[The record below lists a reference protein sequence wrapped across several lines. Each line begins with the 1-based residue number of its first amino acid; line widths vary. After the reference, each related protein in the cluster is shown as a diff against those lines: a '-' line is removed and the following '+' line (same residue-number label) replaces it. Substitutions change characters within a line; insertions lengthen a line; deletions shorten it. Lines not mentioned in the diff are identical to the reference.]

1 MINFNQQYV
10 DQSAVNRHRSKEKQL
25 CDTNQKTV
33 EKAGRAMAE
42 ELKKED
48 RRVRRTKKL
57 LTQALMELLGKKQIN
72 EITVKE
78 LTDLADMNRGTF
90 YLYYRDIFDML
101 EKIEAE
107 LFQKLDVIAQTHEH
121 GDLAQQVKPILLD
134 LFHFINEN
142 QEMCRVLLSPNGD
155 MNFLHRLYEAI
166 RERSLEIWK
175 DQVGGLAEKEF
186 DYRYSFVIFGCAGMI
201 RAWVNRNCLETDIQM
216 AELADKLIRQG
227 ILTEA

>member
-1 MINFNQQYV
+1 
-10 DQSAVNRHRSKEKQL
+10 
-25 CDTNQKTV
+25 
-33 EKAGRAMAE
+33 MAE

-57 LTQALMELLGKKQIN
+57 LTQALTELLQKKQVN

-90 YLYYRDIFDML
+90 YMYYRDIFDMI
-101 EKIEAE
+101 EKIEDE

-121 GDLAQQVKPILLD
+121 GDPTQQVKPILLD
-134 LFHFINEN
+134 LFRFIEEN

-175 DQVGGLAEKEF
+175 DQMGSLGEKEF

-201 RAWVNRNCLETDIQM
+201 RAWVNRSCQETDMQM
-216 AELADKLIRQG
+216 AELADRMIRRG

>member
-1 MINFNQQYV
+1 
-10 DQSAVNRHRSKEKQL
+10 
-25 CDTNQKTV
+25 
-33 EKAGRAMAE
+33 MAE
-42 ELKKED
+42 ELKRED

-57 LTQALMELLGKKQIN
+57 LTQALTELLQKKQIN

-90 YLYYRDIFDML
+90 YMYYRDIFDML
-101 EKIEAE
+101 EKIEDE
-107 LFQKLDVIAQTHEH
+107 LFQKLDGIAQSHEH
-121 GDLAQQVKPILLD
+121 GDPTQQVKPILLD
-134 LFHFINEN
+134 LFRFIEEN
-142 QEMCRVLLSPNGD
+142 QEMFRVLLSPNGD

-175 DQVGGLAEKEF
+175 DQMGSLGEKEF

-201 RAWVNRNCLETDIQM
+201 RAWVNRNCQETDMQM
-216 AELADKLIRQG
+216 AELADRMIRRG

>member
-1 MINFNQQYV
+1 
-10 DQSAVNRHRSKEKQL
+10 
-25 CDTNQKTV
+25 
-33 EKAGRAMAE
+33 MAE

-57 LTQALMELLGKKQIN
+57 LTQALTELLQKKQVN

-90 YLYYRDIFDML
+90 YMYYRDIFDMI
-101 EKIEAE
+101 EKIEDE

-121 GDLAQQVKPILLD
+121 GDPTQQVKPILLD
-134 LFHFINEN
+134 LFRFIEEN
-142 QEMCRVLLSPNGD
+142 QEMFRVLLSPNGD

-175 DQVGGLAEKEF
+175 DQMSSLGEKEF

-201 RAWVNRNCLETDIQM
+201 RAWVNRSCQETDMQM
-216 AELADKLIRQG
+216 AELADRMIRRG

>member
-1 MINFNQQYV
+1 
-10 DQSAVNRHRSKEKQL
+10 
-25 CDTNQKTV
+25 
-33 EKAGRAMAE
+33 MAE

-57 LTQALMELLGKKQIN
+57 LTQALTELLQKKQVN
-72 EITVKE
+72 GITVKE

-90 YLYYRDIFDML
+90 YMYYRDIFDML
-101 EKIEAE
+101 EKIEDE

-121 GDLAQQVKPILLD
+121 GDPTQQVKPILLD
-134 LFHFINEN
+134 LFRFIEEN

-175 DQVGGLAEKEF
+175 DQMGSLGEKEF

-201 RAWVNRNCLETDIQM
+201 RAWVNRSCQETDMQM
-216 AELADKLIRQG
+216 AELADRMIRRG

>member
-1 MINFNQQYV
+1 
-10 DQSAVNRHRSKEKQL
+10 
-25 CDTNQKTV
+25 
-33 EKAGRAMAE
+33 MAE

-57 LTQALMELLGKKQIN
+57 LTQALTELLQKKQIN

-107 LFQKLDVIAQTHEH
+107 LFQKLDTIAQSHEH
-121 GDLAQQVKPILLD
+121 GELTQQVKPILLD

-166 RERSLEIWK
+166 RERCREIWV
-175 DQVGGLAEKEF
+175 DQVGGFSEKEF
-186 DYRYSFVIFGCAGMI
+186 DYRYSFAVVGCAGMI
-201 RAWVNRNCLETDIQM
+201 RAWVNRNCQETDMQM
-216 AELADKLIRQG
+216 AELADRMIRHG
-227 ILTEA
+227 TIDPVG

>member
-1 MINFNQQYV
+1 
-10 DQSAVNRHRSKEKQL
+10 
-25 CDTNQKTV
+25 
-33 EKAGRAMAE
+33 MAE

-57 LTQALMELLGKKQIN
+57 LTQALTELLQKKQVN

-90 YLYYRDIFDML
+90 YMYYRDIFDML
-101 EKIEAE
+101 EKIEDE
-107 LFQKLDVIAQTHEH
+107 LFQNLDVIALTHEH
-121 GDLAQQVKPILLD
+121 GDPTQQVKPILLD
-134 LFHFINEN
+134 LFRFIEEN

-175 DQVGGLAEKEF
+175 DQMGSLGEKEF

-201 RAWVNRNCLETDIQM
+201 RAWVNRSCQETDMQM
-216 AELADKLIRQG
+216 AELADRMIRRG

>member
-1 MINFNQQYV
+1 
-10 DQSAVNRHRSKEKQL
+10 
-25 CDTNQKTV
+25 
-33 EKAGRAMAE
+33 MAE

-57 LTQALMELLGKKQIN
+57 LTQALTELLQKKQVK

-90 YLYYRDIFDML
+90 YMYYRDIFDML
-101 EKIEAE
+101 EKIEDE
-107 LFQKLDVIAQTHEH
+107 LFQKLDVIAQSHEH
-121 GDLAQQVKPILLD
+121 GDPTQQVKPILLD
-134 LFHFINEN
+134 LFRFIEEN

-175 DQVGGLAEKEF
+175 DQMGSLGEKEF

-201 RAWVNRNCLETDIQM
+201 RAWVNRSCQETDMQM
-216 AELADKLIRQG
+216 AELADRMIRRG

>member
-1 MINFNQQYV
+1 
-10 DQSAVNRHRSKEKQL
+10 
-25 CDTNQKTV
+25 
-33 EKAGRAMAE
+33 MAE

-57 LTQALMELLGKKQIN
+57 LTQALTELLQKKQVN

-90 YLYYRDIFDML
+90 YMYYKDIFDML
-101 EKIEAE
+101 EKIEDE

-121 GDLAQQVKPILLD
+121 GDPTQQVKPILLD
-134 LFHFINEN
+134 LFRFIEEN

-175 DQVGGLAEKEF
+175 DQMGSLGEKEF

-201 RAWVNRNCLETDIQM
+201 RAWVNRSCQETDMQM
-216 AELADKLIRQG
+216 AELADRMIRRG

>member
-1 MINFNQQYV
+1 
-10 DQSAVNRHRSKEKQL
+10 
-25 CDTNQKTV
+25 
-33 EKAGRAMAE
+33 MAE

-57 LTQALMELLGKKQIN
+57 LTQALTELLQKKQVN

-90 YLYYRDIFDML
+90 YMYYRDIFDML
-101 EKIEAE
+101 EKIEDE

-121 GDLAQQVKPILLD
+121 GDPTQQVKPILLD
-134 LFHFINEN
+134 LFRFIEEN

-175 DQVGGLAEKEF
+175 DQMGSLGEEEF

-201 RAWVNRNCLETDIQM
+201 RAWVNRNCQETDMQM
-216 AELADKLIRQG
+216 AELADRMIRRG

>member
-1 MINFNQQYV
+1 
-10 DQSAVNRHRSKEKQL
+10 
-25 CDTNQKTV
+25 
-33 EKAGRAMAE
+33 MAE

-57 LTQALMELLGKKQIN
+57 LTQALTELLQKKQIN

-78 LTDLADMNRGTF
+78 LTELADMNRGTF
-90 YLYYRDIFDML
+90 YMYYKDIFDMR
-101 EKIEAE
+101 EKIEDE

-121 GDLAQQVKPILLD
+121 GDPTQQVKPILLD
-134 LFHFINEN
+134 LFRFIEEN
-142 QEMCRVLLSPNGD
+142 QEVCRVLLSPNGD

-175 DQVGGLAEKEF
+175 DQMGSLGEKEF

-201 RAWVNRNCLETDIQM
+201 RAWVNRNCQETDMQM
-216 AELADKLIRQG
+216 AELADRMIRRG

>member
-1 MINFNQQYV
+1 
-10 DQSAVNRHRSKEKQL
+10 
-25 CDTNQKTV
+25 
-33 EKAGRAMAE
+33 MAE

-57 LTQALMELLGKKQIN
+57 LTQALTELLQKKQVN

-90 YLYYRDIFDML
+90 YMYYKDIFDML
-101 EKIEAE
+101 EKIEDE
-107 LFQKLDVIAQTHEH
+107 LFQKLDVIAQSHEH
-121 GDLAQQVKPILLD
+121 GDPTQQVKPILLD
-134 LFHFINEN
+134 LFRFIEEN

-166 RERSLEIWK
+166 RERGLEIWK
-175 DQVGGLAEKEF
+175 DQMGSLGEKEF

-201 RAWVNRNCLETDIQM
+201 RAWVNRSCQETDMQM
-216 AELADKLIRQG
+216 AELADRMIRRG

>member
-1 MINFNQQYV
+1 
-10 DQSAVNRHRSKEKQL
+10 
-25 CDTNQKTV
+25 
-33 EKAGRAMAE
+33 MAE

-57 LTQALMELLGKKQIN
+57 LTQALTELLQKKQVN

-90 YLYYRDIFDML
+90 YMYYKDIFDML
-101 EKIEAE
+101 EKIEDE

-121 GDLAQQVKPILLD
+121 GDPTQQVKPILLD
-134 LFHFINEN
+134 LFRFIEEN
-142 QEMCRVLLSPNGD
+142 QQMFRVLLSPNGD

-175 DQVGGLAEKEF
+175 DQMGSLGEKEF

-201 RAWVNRNCLETDIQM
+201 RAWVNRSCQETDMQM
-216 AELADKLIRQG
+216 AELADRMIRRG

>member
-1 MINFNQQYV
+1 
-10 DQSAVNRHRSKEKQL
+10 
-25 CDTNQKTV
+25 
-33 EKAGRAMAE
+33 MAE

-57 LTQALMELLGKKQIN
+57 LTQALTELLQKKQVN

-90 YLYYRDIFDML
+90 YMYYKDIFDML
-101 EKIEAE
+101 EKIEDE

-121 GDLAQQVKPILLD
+121 GDPTQQVKPILLD
-134 LFHFINEN
+134 LFRFIEEN

-166 RERSLEIWK
+166 RERGLEIWK
-175 DQVGGLAEKEF
+175 DQMGSLGEKEF

-201 RAWVNRNCLETDIQM
+201 RAWVNRNCQETDMQM
-216 AELADKLIRQG
+216 AELADRMIRRG

>member
-1 MINFNQQYV
+1 
-10 DQSAVNRHRSKEKQL
+10 
-25 CDTNQKTV
+25 
-33 EKAGRAMAE
+33 MAE

-57 LTQALMELLGKKQIN
+57 LTQALTELLQKKQVN

-90 YLYYRDIFDML
+90 YMYYKDIFDML
-101 EKIEAE
+101 EKIEDE

-121 GDLAQQVKPILLD
+121 GDPTQQVKPILLD
-134 LFHFINEN
+134 LFRFIEEN

-155 MNFLHRLYEAI
+155 MNVLHRLYEAI

-175 DQVGGLAEKEF
+175 DQMGSLGEEEF

-201 RAWVNRNCLETDIQM
+201 RAWVNRNCQETDMQM
-216 AELADKLIRQG
+216 AELADRMIRRG

>member
-1 MINFNQQYV
+1 
-10 DQSAVNRHRSKEKQL
+10 
-25 CDTNQKTV
+25 
-33 EKAGRAMAE
+33 MAE

-57 LTQALMELLGKKQIN
+57 LTQALTELLQKKQVN

-90 YLYYRDIFDML
+90 YMYYRDIFDML
-101 EKIEAE
+101 EKIEDE
-107 LFQKLDVIAQTHEH
+107 LFQKLDVIAQSHEH
-121 GDLAQQVKPILLD
+121 GDPTQQVKPILLD
-134 LFHFINEN
+134 LFRFIEEN

-166 RERSLEIWK
+166 RERGLEIWK
-175 DQVGGLAEKEF
+175 DQMGSLGEKEF

-201 RAWVNRNCLETDIQM
+201 RAWVNRNCQETDMQM
-216 AELADKLIRQG
+216 AELADRMIRRG

>member
-1 MINFNQQYV
+1 
-10 DQSAVNRHRSKEKQL
+10 
-25 CDTNQKTV
+25 
-33 EKAGRAMAE
+33 MAE

-57 LTQALMELLGKKQIN
+57 LTQALTELLQKKQVN

-90 YLYYRDIFDML
+90 YMYYKDIFDML
-101 EKIEAE
+101 EKIEDE

-121 GDLAQQVKPILLD
+121 GDPTQQVKPILLD
-134 LFHFINEN
+134 LFRFIEEN
-142 QEMCRVLLSPNGD
+142 QEVCRVLLSPNGD

-175 DQVGGLAEKEF
+175 DQMGSLGEKEF

-201 RAWVNRNCLETDIQM
+201 RAWVNRSCQETDMQM
-216 AELADKLIRQG
+216 AELADRMIRRG

>member
-1 MINFNQQYV
+1 
-10 DQSAVNRHRSKEKQL
+10 
-25 CDTNQKTV
+25 
-33 EKAGRAMAE
+33 MAE

-57 LTQALMELLGKKQIN
+57 LTQALTELLQKKQVN

-90 YLYYRDIFDML
+90 YMYYRDIFDML
-101 EKIEAE
+101 EKIEDE

-121 GDLAQQVKPILLD
+121 GDPTQQVKPILLD
-134 LFHFINEN
+134 LFRFIEEN
-142 QEMCRVLLSPNGD
+142 QEVCRVLLSPNGD

-166 RERSLEIWK
+166 RERGLEIWK
-175 DQVGGLAEKEF
+175 DQMGSLGEKEF

-201 RAWVNRNCLETDIQM
+201 RAWVNRSCQETDMQM
-216 AELADKLIRQG
+216 AELADRMIRRG

>member
-1 MINFNQQYV
+1 
-10 DQSAVNRHRSKEKQL
+10 
-25 CDTNQKTV
+25 
-33 EKAGRAMAE
+33 MAE

-57 LTQALMELLGKKQIN
+57 LTQALTELLQKKQVN

-90 YLYYRDIFDML
+90 YMYYRDIFDML
-101 EKIEAE
+101 EKIEDE

-121 GDLAQQVKPILLD
+121 GDPTQQVKPILLD
-134 LFHFINEN
+134 LFRFIEEN

-175 DQVGGLAEKEF
+175 KQMGSLGEKEF

-201 RAWVNRNCLETDIQM
+201 RAWVNRSCQETDMQM
-216 AELADKLIRQG
+216 AELADRMIRRG

>member
-1 MINFNQQYV
+1 
-10 DQSAVNRHRSKEKQL
+10 
-25 CDTNQKTV
+25 
-33 EKAGRAMAE
+33 MAE

-57 LTQALMELLGKKQIN
+57 LTQALTELLQKKQVN

-90 YLYYRDIFDML
+90 YMYYRDIFDML
-101 EKIEAE
+101 EKIEDE
-107 LFQKLDVIAQTHEH
+107 LFQKLDVIAQSHEH
-121 GDLAQQVKPILLD
+121 GDPTQQVKPILLD
-134 LFHFINEN
+134 LFRFIEEN
-142 QEMCRVLLSPNGD
+142 QEMFRVLLSPNGD

-175 DQVGGLAEKEF
+175 DQMGSLGEKEF

-201 RAWVNRNCLETDIQM
+201 RAWVNRNCQETDMQM
-216 AELADKLIRQG
+216 AELADRMIRRG

>member
-1 MINFNQQYV
+1 
-10 DQSAVNRHRSKEKQL
+10 
-25 CDTNQKTV
+25 
-33 EKAGRAMAE
+33 MAE

-57 LTQALMELLGKKQIN
+57 LTQALTELLQKKQVN

-90 YLYYRDIFDML
+90 YMYYRDIFDML
-101 EKIEAE
+101 EKIEDE
-107 LFQKLDVIAQTHEH
+107 LFQKLDVIAQSHEH
-121 GDLAQQVKPILLD
+121 GDPTQQVKPILLD
-134 LFHFINEN
+134 LFRFIEEN

-175 DQVGGLAEKEF
+175 DQMGSLGEKEF

-201 RAWVNRNCLETDIQM
+201 RAWVNRNCQETDMQM
-216 AELADKLIRQG
+216 AELADRMIQRG

>member
-1 MINFNQQYV
+1 
-10 DQSAVNRHRSKEKQL
+10 
-25 CDTNQKTV
+25 
-33 EKAGRAMAE
+33 MAE

-57 LTQALMELLGKKQIN
+57 LTQALTELLQKKQVN

-90 YLYYRDIFDML
+90 YMYYKDIFDML
-101 EKIEAE
+101 EKIEDE

-121 GDLAQQVKPILLD
+121 GDPTQQVKPILLD
-134 LFHFINEN
+134 LFRFIEEN

-166 RERSLEIWK
+166 RERGLEIWK
-175 DQVGGLAEKEF
+175 DQMGSLGEKEF

-201 RAWVNRNCLETDIQM
+201 RAWVNRSCQETDMQM
-216 AELADKLIRQG
+216 AELADRMIRRG

>member
-1 MINFNQQYV
+1 
-10 DQSAVNRHRSKEKQL
+10 
-25 CDTNQKTV
+25 
-33 EKAGRAMAE
+33 MAE

-57 LTQALMELLGKKQIN
+57 LTQALTELLQKKQIN

-90 YLYYRDIFDML
+90 YMYYKDIFDML
-101 EKIEAE
+101 EKIEDE
-107 LFQKLDVIAQTHEH
+107 LFQKLDVIALTHEH
-121 GDLAQQVKPILLD
+121 GDPTQQVKPILLD
-134 LFHFINEN
+134 LFRFIEEN

-175 DQVGGLAEKEF
+175 DQMGSLGEKEF

-201 RAWVNRNCLETDIQM
+201 RAWVNRNCQETDMQM
-216 AELADKLIRQG
+216 AELADRMIRRG